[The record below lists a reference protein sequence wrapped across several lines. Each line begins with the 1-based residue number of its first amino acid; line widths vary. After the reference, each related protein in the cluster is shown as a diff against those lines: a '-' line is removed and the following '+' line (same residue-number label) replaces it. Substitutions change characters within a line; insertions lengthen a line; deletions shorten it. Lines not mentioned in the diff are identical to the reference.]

1 MTRDNFYKF
10 FTIYFIV
17 FGIIISLF
25 GAFTSYIFEMNNIQN
40 RLDKK
45 AIEIFDIKT
54 NTILKPAIEN
64 LNNTVKA
71 LANNEAI
78 LDFITTK
85 DSDKKDDI
93 EKILLT
99 IASSHNQI
107 MEARVISESGKE
119 LIRINRTKENTDP
132 YIVSQNELQ
141 DKSDR
146 YYFQEVSKLKE
157 KTIWHSKIDLIMEHS
172 KIEVPYKSTIRAAMP
187 LFLNGKFAGMVI
199 VNILTNDLFKAIGT
213 SSVFEHFIIDKEKNY
228 IFHPNNQFSGNKYTG
243 IKRDIKEDFPDGLN
257 VNGIYTYPIDDIL
270 NNDDDAILVLKT
282 KENYENLLIDEKLN
296 SAIFVLMLTVI
307 LSLLLAIY
315 ISKKPRKIQRALVKA
330 NEKLNKFSSI
340 IDKYVIT
347 ATTKPDSTIISVSTA
362 FEQSSGY
369 TKNELIG
376 SKMNILTNPLQDK
389 SLFKE
394 LWETILSGKIWIGE
408 IKNRKKDG
416 EDYWLNQHIIPT
428 INDKN
433 EIESFVSIGMDITAK
448 KELEKIAS
456 IDVLTGLYNRRMINE
471 FAKNELETVKRNS
484 NGLSIIMI
492 DIDYFKQVNDTFG
505 HQVGD
510 SVLAQLAKLIL
521 DNTRKSDIQGRYGGE
536 EFIIICPQTTNEAAC
551 ILAEKLR
558 SAVDNFEFDV
568 AGLKTISLG
577 VATFN
582 KNDDVESMIKRA
594 DDGLYQAKNSGRNRF
609 ISL

>member
-1 MTRDNFYKF
+1 MTKDNFHKF
-10 FTIYFIV
+10 FTIYFIG

-54 NTILKPAIEN
+54 NTILKPVIESIDN
-64 LNNTVKA
+64 VVKA
-71 LANNEAI
+71 LTFNDTVVEFTKTNDIHKRNELEQLFLAI
-78 LDFITTK
+78 ATSQNKIMQVRLLSKNGDEVIRIDRQNETTK
-85 DSDKKDDI
+85 
-93 EKILLT
+93 
-99 IASSHNQI
+99 
-107 MEARVISESGKE
+107 
-119 LIRINRTKENTDP
+119 P
-132 YIVSQNELQ
+132 YIVATKNLQN
-141 DKSDR
+141 KSERD
-146 YYFQEVSKLKE
+146 YFQIVSNMTKQ
-157 KTIWHSKIDLIMEHS
+157 TIWHSKLDLNVENGKVEI
-172 KIEVPYKSTIRAAMP
+172 PYKHTIRAAMP

-362 FEQSSGY
+362 FEQLSGY
-369 TKNELIG
+369 EKSELIG

-394 LWETILSGKIWIGE
+394 LWETILSGKIWMGE
-408 IKNRKKDG
+408 IINKKKNG
-416 EDYWLNQHIIPT
+416 ESYWVDQHIIPT

-433 EIESFVSIGMDITAK
+433 EIESFVSICIDITAK

-471 FAKNELETVKRNS
+471 FVKNELETVKRNS

-510 SVLAQLAKLIL
+510 IVLSQLSKLIL
-521 DNTRKSDIQGRYGGE
+521 ENTRKSDIQGRYGGE

-558 SAVDNFEFDV
+558 SAVENFAFDV
-568 AGLKTISLG
+568 AGHKTISLG
-577 VATFN
+577 VSSFN
-582 KNDDVESMIKRA
+582 KNDNVESMIKRA

>member
-1 MTRDNFYKF
+1 MTKDNFYKF
-10 FTIYFIV
+10 FTVYFIL

-25 GAFTSYIFEMNNIQN
+25 GAFTSYMFEMKNIQN

-64 LNNTVKA
+64 MENILKA
-71 LANNEAI
+71 LIVNETVLEFIKTNDIHKRNELEQLFLAI
-78 LDFITTK
+78 ATSQNKIMQVRLLSKDGDEVIRIDRQSETTK
-85 DSDKKDDI
+85 PFIVATKNLQNK
-93 EKILLT
+93 
-99 IASSHNQI
+99 
-107 MEARVISESGKE
+107 SE
-119 LIRINRTKENTDP
+119 RD
-132 YIVSQNELQ
+132 
-141 DKSDR
+141 
-146 YYFQEVSKLKE
+146 YFQIISNMTMQ
-157 KTIWHSKIDLIMEHS
+157 TIWHSKLDLNLENGKVEI
-172 KIEVPYKSTIRAAMP
+172 PYKPTMRIAMP
-187 LFLNGKFAGMVI
+187 LFQNGKFAGMVI
-199 VNILTNDLFKAIGT
+199 VNILTNNLFKAIGT

-228 IFHPNNQFSGNKYTG
+228 IFHPNNQFSSNKYTG
-243 IKRDIKEDFPDGLN
+243 IKRDIKEDFPDGFN
-257 VNGIYTYPIDDIL
+257 VNGIYIYPIDDIL
-270 NNDDDAILVLKT
+270 NNSDDAILVLKT

-296 SAIFVLMLTVI
+296 SLSFTLILTLI

-315 ISKKPRKIQRALVKA
+315 ISKKPREIQRALVKA
-330 NEKLNKFSSI
+330 HEKLNKFNSI
-340 IDKYVIT
+340 LDKYIIS
-347 ATTKPDSTIISVSTA
+347 ATTKPDSTIISVSSA

-369 TKNELIG
+369 EKSELIG
-376 SKMNILTNPLQDK
+376 NKMNILSNPLGDK

-394 LWETILSGKIWIGE
+394 LWKTILAGKIWIGE
-408 IKNRKKDG
+408 IKNRNKDG
-416 EDYWLNQHIIPT
+416 EDYWLNQHIVPT
-428 INDKN
+428 INDN
-433 EIESFVSIGMDITAK
+433 NQIECFVSIGIDITAK

-456 IDVLTGLYNRRMINE
+456 IDALTGLYNRRMINE

-484 NGLSIIMI
+484 NSLSFIMI

-510 SVLAQLAKLIL
+510 SVLAQLSKLIL

-536 EFIIICPQTTNEAAC
+536 EFIIICPQTSNEAVC

-558 SAVDNFEFDV
+558 SAVENFEFDV
-568 AGLKTISLG
+568 VGHKTISLG
-577 VATFN
+577 VSTFC